1 MKRLLASVFHFA
13 CFLCFKSK
21 LRTRG
26 SLSWVF
32 SSHKVVC
39 VSAVMPDSVT
49 PQTVARQAPLSMGF
63 PRQAYWSG
71 LSLPS
76 PRDLPN
82 TGIKPKSPVSATL
95 AGRVYTT
102 EPPENPV
109 RVLIA
114 KEIEHYSRDFLLQ
127 RA

>member
-1 MKRLLASVFHFA
+1 MSKESHAYMLSRSV
-13 CFLCFKSK
+13 
-21 LRTRG
+21 
-26 SLSWVF
+26 
-32 SSHKVVC
+32 
-39 VSAVMPDSVT
+39 VSDSVT

-82 TGIKPKSPVSATL
+82 TGIKPKSPVSAAL
-95 AGRVYTT
+95 AGRVFTT